1 MAYVITCGDEGVQV
15 NQGTRFSFVGSG
27 FKLEGFDEAVA
38 ILKKI
43 VNAPICIAACE
54 ENDWT
59 KKELDVSTW
68 EQTNASAQQHVE
80 ALADRLDLTYIK
92 MIPFT
97 DPKELGGEIKAHM
110 VRPKGI
116 HVANKICFTIGGG
129 ENIYNLGQFQ
139 ISADW
144 VSKASDELVKKVL
157 DPQIEF
163 YESLVG
169 GKKLEVII
177 QESEVFGVDT
187 ANANRE
193 KLTALGYL

>member
-43 VNAPICIAACE
+43 VGEPMCIAACE

-59 KKELDVSTW
+59 KKQLDVSTW

-80 ALADRLDLTYIK
+80 ALADKLDLTYIK

-129 ENIYNLGQFQ
+129 EDVYNLGQFQ

-144 VSKASDELVKKVL
+144 VAQADDALVKKVL
-157 DPQIEF
+157 DPQIAF
-163 YESLVG
+163 YETLGG
-169 GKKLEVII
+169 GKKLEVIV
-177 QESEVFGVDT
+177 QESDAFGEEV
-187 ANANRE
+187 AAANRD
-193 KLTALGYL
+193 KLTSLGYL